1 MNIICFYVQMYICVD
16 KQNGIHFIKIICTCK
31 KALQESK
38 KNTDLHGSYIHVYWI
53 VCLKKNKTTTYD
65 RKMIVFVEME
75 KCKKCRTIRFGVNFY
90 TLYCY
95 IRYSN
100 TPRL

>member
-1 MNIICFYVQMYICVD
+1 MYICVD

-53 VCLKKNKTTTYD
+53 VCLEKKTTTTYD

-75 KCKKCRTIRFGVNFY
+75 KCRAIRFGVNFY

-95 IRYSN
+95 IRYHKN
-100 TPRL
+100 IR